1 MGREPRAW
9 AHLVLTV
16 ACVAV
21 VFPMLW
27 MLVTAWT
34 SPAEIY
40 ASGFRPWPAQPT
52 AENFARVMRDV
63 PMGWFFL
70 NSLIV
75 ATGITVGRLLT
86 SILAAYAFA
95 RCAFWGREIL
105 FYLFVATML
114 VPFQVIMIPIYLTI
128 TSLDWL
134 NTYQGL
140 IVPHVASGFGV
151 FLLRQHFKTFPADFT
166 DAARIDGATQWQILW
181 RVVVPSNAT
190 AIWSLAVL
198 FFIDAWNQ
206 YLWPLLIATERPMQ
220 TLPVGIQIFINPE
233 GGTQWGP
240 LMASATLAIIPSIL
254 LYVVA
259 QRHILESAVSGG
271 IRG

>member
-1 MGREPRAW
+1 MRRERRAW
-9 AHLVLTV
+9 AHLVLLG
-16 ACVAV
+16 ACVAM

-27 MLVTAWT
+27 MLVTAWK

-40 ASGFRPWPAQPT
+40 SSGFRPWPTHPT
-52 AENFARVMRDV
+52 LENFTRVMRDV
-63 PMGWFFL
+63 PMGRFFL
-70 NSLIV
+70 NSVVV
-75 ATGITVGRLLT
+75 AAGITLARLLT

-95 RCAFWGREIL
+95 RFAFWGREVL

-128 TSLDWL
+128 TTLDWL

-140 IVPHVASGFGV
+140 IVPHIASGFGV
-151 FLLRQHFKTFPADFT
+151 FLLRQHFKTFPVDFT
-166 DAARIDGATQWQILW
+166 DAARIDGATQWQTLW
-181 RVVVPSNAT
+181 KVVVPSNTT

-198 FFIDAWNQ
+198 FFIDAWNL
-206 YLWPLLIATERPMQ
+206 YLWPLLVATERPMQ

-240 LMASATLAIIPSIL
+240 LMASATLAIVPSIL
-254 LYVVA
+254 LYVFA
-259 QRHILESAVSGG
+259 QRHILESAVSSG